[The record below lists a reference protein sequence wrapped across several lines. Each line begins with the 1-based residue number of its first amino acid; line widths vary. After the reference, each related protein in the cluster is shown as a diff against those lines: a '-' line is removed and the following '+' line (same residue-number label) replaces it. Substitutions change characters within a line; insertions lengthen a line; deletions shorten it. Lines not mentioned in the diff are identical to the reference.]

1 MAREAVMNKWSS
13 MQERVETYLQVRR
26 SVGYILRI
34 EGQQLQ
40 RFACFADQRGH
51 QGHITLDLAV
61 AWAINSQKSHQI
73 GRARRLE
80 VVRPLA
86 RYCAVFEP
94 ETEIPPSHFFG
105 PARRRLTPHIYSDR
119 EIEQLL
125 EAADGLQPQQGLR
138 PVTMHCLLA
147 LLAAT
152 GLRISEALRLSRNDV
167 DLTQGLLQVRMTKFR
182 KSRYVPLHPT
192 ACDALCGYA
201 HFRDQRLPV
210 VQNTA
215 FFLLDNGHALQ
226 YRQVLHAFHRI
237 REQLGWD
244 ADASGRRPRLY
255 DLRHTF
261 ACKRLLAWY
270 EDDVDVDRMV
280 PLLSTYL
287 GHARVSDTYWY
298 LTGIPTL
305 MAIVAARFE
314 SQSQRH
320 SMGGAS

>member
-1 MAREAVMNKWSS
+1 MSRWSS

-26 SVGYILRI
+26 SVGYILHI
-34 EGQQLQ
+34 EGEQLQ
-40 RFACFADQRGH
+40 RFAYFADQRGH

-61 AWAINSQKSHQI
+61 AWAADSQKSHQI

-94 ETEIPPSHFFG
+94 GTEIPPSHFFG
-105 PARRRLTPHIYSDR
+105 PAHRRLTPHIYSDR

-152 GLRISEALRLSRNDV
+152 GLRISEALRLDRDDV
-167 DLTQGLLQVRMTKFR
+167 NLTQGLLQVRMTKFR

-192 ACDALCGYA
+192 ACNALCDYA
-201 HFRDQRLPV
+201 HFRDQGLPV

-226 YRQVLHAFHRI
+226 YRQALHAFHRI
-237 REQLGWD
+237 RGQLGWD
-244 ADASGRRPRLY
+244 ANASGRRPRLY

-270 EDDVDVDRMV
+270 EDDVDVDRMM

-298 LTGIPTL
+298 LTGIPAL

-320 SMGGAS
+320 SMGGTL

>member
-1 MAREAVMNKWSS
+1 MSKWSS

-34 EGQQLQ
+34 EGEQLQ

-51 QGHITLDLAV
+51 QGHITLDLAI

-73 GRARRLE
+73 THARRLE

-105 PARRRLTPHIYSDR
+105 PAYRRLTPHIYSDR

-138 PVTMHCLLA
+138 PVTMRCLLT
-147 LLAAT
+147 LLVAT
-152 GLRISEALRLSRNDV
+152 GLRISEALRLHREDV
-167 DLTQGLLQVRMTKFR
+167 DLTQGLLQVRLTKFR

-192 ACDALCGYA
+192 ACDALCDYA
-201 HFRDQRLPV
+201 RFRDQRLPV

-226 YRQVLHAFHRI
+226 YRQALHAFHRI
-237 REQLGWD
+237 RGQLGWD
-244 ADASGRRPRLY
+244 VDASGRRPRLY

-270 EDDVDVDRMV
+270 EEDVDVDRMM

-287 GHARVSDTYWY
+287 GHAKVSDTYWY
-298 LTGIPTL
+298 LTGIPAL

-314 SQSQRH
+314 SQSQRD
-320 SMGGAS
+320 SMGGAL

>member
-13 MQERVETYLQVRR
+13 MQERVEAYLQVHR

-40 RFACFADQRGH
+40 SFACFADQRGH

-61 AWAINSQKSHQI
+61 AWAINSQRNCQI
-73 GRARRLE
+73 TRARRLE

-94 ETEIPPSHFFG
+94 KTEIPPSHFFG
-105 PARRRLTPHIYSDR
+105 PARRRLTPYIYSDR

-125 EAADGLQPQQGLR
+125 ETTDSLLPRQGLR
-138 PVTMHCLLA
+138 PVTMRCLLA

-192 ACDALCGYA
+192 ACDALCDYA

-210 VQNTA
+210 VQNTG
-215 FFLLDNGHALQ
+215 FFLLDNGNALQ
-226 YRQVLHAFHRI
+226 YRQALHAFHRI
-237 REQLGWD
+237 RAQLGWD
-244 ADASGRRPRLY
+244 ADVSGRRPRLY

-261 ACKRLLAWY
+261 ACKRLLSWY
-270 EDDVDVDRMV
+270 EDDVDVDRMM

-298 LTGIPTL
+298 LTGIPAL
-305 MAIVAARFE
+305 MALRTIDSATWR
-314 SQSQRH
+314 QS
-320 SMGGAS
+320 SDSV

>member
-1 MAREAVMNKWSS
+1 
-13 MQERVETYLQVRR
+13 MQERVKTYLQVRR

-34 EGQQLQ
+34 EGQQLH
-40 RFACFADQRGH
+40 RFASFADQRGH

-61 AWAINSQKSHQI
+61 AWAIDSQKNHQI
-73 GRARRLE
+73 THARRLE
-80 VVRPLA
+80 VIRPLA
-86 RYCAVFEP
+86 RYCAAFEP

-105 PARRRLTPHIYSDR
+105 PAYRRVTPHIYSDE
-119 EIEQLL
+119 EIGKLL
-125 EAADGLQPQQGLR
+125 VAADGLQPRQGLR
-138 PVTMHCLLA
+138 PVTMRCLFA

-167 DLTQGLLQVRMTKFR
+167 DLTQGLLHVRMTKFR

-192 ACDALCGYA
+192 ACDALSNYVR
-201 HFRDQRLPV
+201 FRDQRLPV

-215 FFLLDNGHALQ
+215 FFLFDNGHALQ
-226 YRQVLHAFHRI
+226 YQHVLHAFHRI
-237 REQLGWD
+237 RGQLGWD
-244 ADASGRRPRLY
+244 ADANGRRPRLY

-270 EDDVDVDRMV
+270 EEDVDVDLMM

-287 GHARVSDTYWY
+287 GHAMVSNTYWY
-298 LTGIPTL
+298 LTGIPAL

-314 SQSQRH
+314 SQSQQH
-320 SMGGAS
+320 SMGGAA

>member
-1 MAREAVMNKWSS
+1 MSKWSS

-26 SVGYILRI
+26 SVGYLLRI
-34 EGQQLQ
+34 EGEQLQ
-40 RFACFADQRGH
+40 RFARFADQHDH
-51 QGHITLDLAV
+51 QGHITIDLAV
-61 AWAINSQKSHQI
+61 AWAADSQKSHQI

-105 PARRRLTPHIYSDR
+105 PAHRRLTPHIYSDR

-125 EAADGLQPQQGLR
+125 EAVDGLQPQQELR

-147 LLAAT
+147 LLVAT
-152 GLRISEALRLSRNDV
+152 GLRISEALRLDRDDV

-192 ACDALCGYA
+192 ACNALCDYA
-201 HFRDQRLPV
+201 HFRDERLPV

-215 FFLLDNGHALQ
+215 FFLIDNGHALQ

-237 REQLGWD
+237 REQLGWGVD
-244 ADASGRRPRLY
+244 ANGRRPRLY

-270 EDDVDVDRMV
+270 EDDVDVDRMM

-287 GHARVSDTYWY
+287 GHSRVSDTYWY
-298 LTGIPTL
+298 LTGIPAL

-314 SQSQRH
+314 SQSQQH
-320 SMGGAS
+320 SKRGVS